1 MRLDKISH
9 KRVHIALLM
18 IFNTAMLLM
27 VVVSGRLISQNA
39 PIRLGKIS
47 LPGYSLV
54 GILQSLM
61 FIGCILVTLIS
72 YEVGTRL
79 SAVLILFVC
88 AVDVMG
94 IIQTDS
100 LAPLPGLINALLNLI
115 LILIIGRQFRVVEQ
129 ESLTDYVTGLYN
141 MRGFLETLNSK
152 ISTHAP
158 FTLLYFRIDNFRMIN
173 DNLGHDMGTKLLR
186 EVSLQLLDM
195 TKGYGSVCK
204 IGGSEY
210 SLVLDS
216 DYNLEDFRREMR
228 VRFGGKVALDDSEYP
243 VFCYPRVY
251 AGAVRYPEDAL
262 DAATL
267 IKYADMALY
276 HAMKAHNNAL
286 VSFDEEMGSEII
298 RQNEMESVVKECLAG
313 DYFYLMYQ
321 PQYDMK
327 DKSLRGFETLL
338 RTLMPDG
345 RSVSPADF
353 IPVAEKTNLII
364 QIDSYVLH
372 RALTEMVDYIGDY
385 GKDIT
390 LSVNMSANS
399 MAREDFADRV
409 IEALNETGFPSDR
422 LELEIT
428 EYSFAESESM
438 TIRNIEKLRKLGVK
452 IALDDFGTGYTS
464 LAQLV
469 KLPINLLKI
478 DKSLVDD
485 IETSEMS
492 RDFVNAVIYMGHL
505 MECDVISEGVESE
518 MQVDLLREQNC
529 DYVQGFVWDRPLYYE
544 AAVAKLQ
551 RGANKK
557 EKKD

>member
-1 MRLDKISH
+1 MRLDKITH
-9 KRVHIALLM
+9 KKFFITVLM
-18 IFNTAMLLM
+18 ILNIGMLVL
-27 VVVSGRLISQNA
+27 VVTSGRMLQSGSSLQI
-39 PIRLGKIS
+39 GKVS
-47 LPGYSLV
+47 LPAHSLT
-54 GILQSLM
+54 GLLQAILFL
-61 FIGCILVTLIS
+61 GCILITLIS
-72 YEVGTRL
+72 YEIGARL
-79 SAVLILFVC
+79 SCVLLLFVC
-88 AVDVMG
+88 GGDIMG
-94 IIQTDS
+94 MFQTHS
-100 LAPLPGLINALLNLI
+100 LAPLPGLINALLNFVV
-115 LILIIGRQFRVVEQ
+115 ILIIGKQFRIVEH
-129 ESLTDYVTGLYN
+129 ESVTDYVTGLLN
-141 MRGFLETLNSK
+141 MRGFLDTLSERINAR
-152 ISTHAP
+152 TP

-186 EVSLQLLDM
+186 EISVQLLEM

-204 IGGSEY
+204 IGGSEF
-210 SLVLDS
+210 SLVMDP
-216 DYNLEDFRREMR
+216 DFDIEGFRLEMKE
-228 VRFGGKVALDDSEYP
+228 RFGGKVALDDSEFPIY
-243 VFCYPRVY
+243 CYPRMY

-262 DAATL
+262 DTATL

-298 RQNEMESVVKECLAG
+298 KQNELEGLVKECLAG

-321 PQYDMK
+321 PQYDMQ
-327 DKSLRGFETLL
+327 DKQLRGFETLL

-345 RSVSPADF
+345 KSISPAEF

-364 QIDSYVLH
+364 QIDSYVLR
-372 RALTEMVDYIGDY
+372 RALTEMVDYIRDY
-385 GKDIT
+385 EQEIT

-399 MAREDFADRV
+399 ISREDFADQV
-409 IEALNETGFPSDR
+409 IDLINETGFPSRR

-428 EYSFAESESM
+428 EYSFAESENM
-438 TIRNIEKLRKLGVK
+438 TIQNIEKLRAIGVK

-505 MECDVISEGVESE
+505 MECDVISEGVESQ
-518 MQVDLLREQNC
+518 MQVDLLKEQNC

-544 AAVAKLQ
+544 AAVAMLK
-551 RGANKK
+551 RGNKN
-557 EKKD
+557 